1 MQVDAFFTL
10 KKCLLTQLAMK
21 RISSRGV
28 PVLDIPHHE
37 PILFPQDFKNNI
49 HKFSDFF
56 IHRISKINIP
66 NFQRIDPKIFRDDFP
81 NFSGKTFQ
89 DFQARHPQFFRIK

>member
-1 MQVDAFFTL
+1 MLFL
-10 KKCLLTQLAMK
+10 LYKKCLLTQLAMK

-37 PILFPQDFKNNI
+37 PILFPQDFKI
-49 HKFSDFF
+49 SYAKFSGFF
-56 IHRISKINIP
+56 IHRISKTDIL

-81 NFSGKTFQ
+81 NFSG
-89 DFQARHPQFFRIK
+89 